1 MSDSCYQYCCE
12 SRVHNH
18 AKYCFHCGQSQQA
31 QQEPI
36 VTLNA
41 IVVNSINNIDV
52 KAETTTESASEIV
65 VCEQLSCASSQA
77 PTAEPIKAASPRKSP
92 AQMPQ
97 SVVNYDKTCFS
108 A

>member
-1 MSDSCYQYCCE
+1 M
-12 SRVHNH
+12 HNH
-18 AKYCFHCGQSQQA
+18 AKYCFHGGQSQQA

-52 KAETTTESASEIV
+52 KAETTTKSASEIV